1 MGVQAAADVDGLAGG
16 QQLVGED
23 VLRVLQDHLGLTGSG
38 GTHGDDVFLVGGGGD
53 GVDGSGVSVNL
64 VLADHGSGSV
74 LNDHEAGVD
83 AGLGGQERGQ
93 AVGERGVDHT
103 LGAALGSVGQLA
115 RGDAEEV
122 ERQGHGL
129 AMEVTAGDNG
139 LVVEEHQRVI
149 GDGVELDLDLLTDI
163 LERVA
168 AGAVQLR
175 DAAQGVSVL
184 NAILL
189 AVVEDLGAVEQLAH
203 IRGDE
208 HLALLTAHL
217 MDAGVEG
224 VAQTGQALEG
234 HGRDHIAELGGADG
248 VVQSQSTDGG
258 HRAGAVR
265 HAEAFLGDQGVERL
279 DAGLGHGLSAAHLHA
294 LVHGLALAE
303 HGERHMSER
312 SQVAG
317 GAEGALLRDN
327 GGHALVEH
335 LEQHLHEDGANAA
348 HAAAQRVGAQ
358 QHHAADDLVSIR
370 LAGGGAVAEDQ
381 VGGELIAHLLGDGD
395 LLELA
400 EARGDAVGDAA
411 LGSDLLGQGAG
422 LLHGLQRGGSQL
434 NGRVVASDGDK
445 GFERQAVA
453 IDDNV
458 LDRGRIHDHG
468 SVLSFLD
475 SPVTRVACT
484 CVPPHCKKLSERTPC
499 VSAFAR
505 CGRRSAR
512 GGSPRVRSGNSIAHF
527 CAKSIVFCCENI
539 SFL

>member
-1 MGVQAAADVDGLAGG
+1 MQRGHALAVGVQAAADVDGLAGG
-16 QQLVGED
+16 HQLVSED

-38 GTHGDDVFLVGGGGD
+38 GAHGDDVFLVGGGGD
-53 GVDGSGVSVNL
+53 GVDGSGVRVDL
-64 VLADHGSGSV
+64 VLADHGGGSV

-139 LVVEEHQRVI
+139 LVIEEHQRVI
-149 GDGVELDLDLLTDI
+149 GDGVELDLDLLADVIESVT
-163 LERVA
+163 

-184 NAILL
+184 NAVLL

-203 IRGDE
+203 VRGDE
-208 HLALLTAHL
+208 HLALLAAHL

-224 VAQTGQALEG
+224 VAQAGQALEG
-234 HGRDHIAELGGADG
+234 HGRDHVAELGGADG
-248 VVQSQSTDGG
+248 VVQRESTDGG

-279 DAGLGHGLSAAHLHA
+279 DAGLGHGLSTGHLHA

-303 HGERHMSER
+303 HGERHVSER

-335 LEQHLHEDGANAA
+335 LEQHLDEDGTNAA
-348 HAAAQRVGAQ
+348 HAAAQSVGTQ

-370 LAGGGAVAEDQ
+370 LAGGGAMAEDQ

-400 EARGDAVGDAA
+400 EARGDAVSDAA
-411 LGSDLLGQGAG
+411 LGGDLLGQGAG
-422 LLHGLQRGGSQL
+422 LLHGFQSGGSQL
-434 NGRVVASDGDK
+434 DGRIVASDGDE

-453 IDDNV
+453 IDDDM

-468 SVLSFLD
+468 SVLSFLKV
-475 SPVTRVACT
+475 PV
-484 CVPPHCKKLSERTPC
+484 
-499 VSAFAR
+499 
-505 CGRRSAR
+505 
-512 GGSPRVRSGNSIAHF
+512 
-527 CAKSIVFCCENI
+527 
-539 SFL
+539 

>member
-1 MGVQAAADVDGLAGG
+1 MQRGHALAVGVQAAADVDGLAGG
-16 QQLVGED
+16 HQLVSED

-38 GTHGDDVFLVGGGGD
+38 GAHGDDVFLVGGGGD
-53 GVDGSGVSVNL
+53 GVDGSGVGVDL
-64 VLADHGSGSV
+64 VLTDHGGGSV

-129 AMEVTAGDNG
+129 AMEVTAGDDG
-139 LVVEEHQRVI
+139 LVIEEHQRVI
-149 GDGVELDLDLLTDI
+149 GDGVELDLDLLADVIESVT
-163 LERVA
+163 
-168 AGAVQLR
+168 AGTVQLR

-184 NAILL
+184 DAVLL
-189 AVVEDLGAVEQLAH
+189 AVVEDLGTVEQLAH
-203 IRGDE
+203 VRSDE
-208 HLALLTAHL
+208 HLTLLAAHL

-224 VAQTGQALEG
+224 VAKTGQALEG
-234 HGRDHIAELGGADG
+234 HGRDHVAELGGADG
-248 VVQSQSTDGG
+248 VVQRESTDGG

-279 DAGLGHGLSAAHLHA
+279 DASLGHGLSAGHLHA

-303 HGERHMSER
+303 HGERHVSER

-317 GAEGALLRDN
+317 GAERALLRDD

-335 LEQHLHEDGANAA
+335 LEQHLDEDGTNAA
-348 HAAAQRVGAQ
+348 HAAAQSVGTQ

-370 LAGGGAVAEDQ
+370 LAGGGAMAEDQ

-400 EARGDAVGDAA
+400 EARGDAVSDAA
-411 LGSDLLGQGAG
+411 LSGDLLGQGAG
-422 LLHGLQRGGSQL
+422 LFHGFQSGGSQL
-434 NGRVVASDGDK
+434 DGRIVASDGDE

-453 IDDNV
+453 IDDDM

-468 SVLSFLD
+468 SVLSFLKV
-475 SPVTRVACT
+475 PV
-484 CVPPHCKKLSERTPC
+484 
-499 VSAFAR
+499 
-505 CGRRSAR
+505 
-512 GGSPRVRSGNSIAHF
+512 
-527 CAKSIVFCCENI
+527 
-539 SFL
+539 